1 MASSSV
7 SQESLDREDID
18 ISNRRYK
25 VRMSRPRVAASK
37 GDKEGIGDHSVDTL
51 RDQNGDRT
59 DHYSGTVGDDLEGV
73 NRVMGSPAT
82 SSTTTT
88 VGGVDHESP
97 TRAASSRAK
106 DKRTR
111 PNHLHKGKPPK
122 DKRKL
127 REKRR
132 STGVVHL
139 PSTEFQSLD
148 SGHAGEQPSEILVN
162 RINTNTC
169 FSLSTGDSLDDEDE
183 GDKIALET
191 KRNTTFNE
199 VIHADN
205 RNSTMASDDHVPK
218 TYTARRTKSPSDL
231 DADLEDNQD
240 YDSAV
245 SQSETN
251 LTLIGQSEPASS
263 GAKTSYKPYRS
274 SRSPYSPPSSS
285 FRVLGSDQ
293 ESKTPTCSN
302 SSSSSS
308 SVMSRYKEIESG
320 KIPREPTLQSQIK
333 KRDLHHCPDSEYQ
346 HPVSSQS
353 SQVQDSWQSQ
363 STYNQ
368 SHLPSLKENPN
379 YNVKSY
385 KENWCQGSQQQQ
397 SQEEC
402 SLDKLLNRERE
413 ENRRLI
419 KLLDDKDRRI
429 AELEKEIALLNKDVE
444 AFEDE
449 NETLQVENR
458 ALINAFSQLSTTV

>member
-25 VRMSRPRVAASK
+25 VRMSRPRVAANK

-88 VGGVDHESP
+88 IGGVDHESP

-139 PSTEFQSLD
+139 PSTE
-148 SGHAGEQPSEILVN
+148 
-162 RINTNTC
+162 
-169 FSLSTGDSLDDEDE
+169 STGDSLDDEDE

-320 KIPREPTLQSQIK
+320 KNPREPTLQSQIK
-333 KRDLHHCPDSEYQ
+333 KRDLHHCPDSDYQ
-346 HPVSSQS
+346 RPVSSQS

-397 SQEEC
+397 SQEEY

>member
-139 PSTEFQSLD
+139 PSTE
-148 SGHAGEQPSEILVN
+148 
-162 RINTNTC
+162 
-169 FSLSTGDSLDDEDE
+169 STGDSLDDEDE

>member
-25 VRMSRPRVAASK
+25 ARMSRPRVAANK
-37 GDKEGIGDHSVDTL
+37 GDKEAIGDHSTDTM

-59 DHYSGTVGDDLEGV
+59 DHYPCSVGDDQEGA

-82 SSTTTT
+82 SGTTTT

-111 PNHLHKGKPPK
+111 PNHLHKGKAPK

-139 PSTEFQSLD
+139 PSTE
-148 SGHAGEQPSEILVN
+148 
-162 RINTNTC
+162 
-169 FSLSTGDSLDDEDE
+169 STGDSLDDEDE
-183 GDKIALET
+183 SDKVASET

-205 RNSTMASDDHVPK
+205 RNPNVVSDDHVPK

-251 LTLIGQSEPASS
+251 LTLIGQSESAVS
-263 GAKTSYKPYRS
+263 GAKTNYKSYKS
-274 SRSPYSPPSSS
+274 SRSPYSPPSSG
-285 FRVLGSDQ
+285 FRVMGSDQ
-293 ESKTPTCSN
+293 ESKTLT
-302 SSSSSS
+302 SSSSS

-320 KIPREPTLQSQIK
+320 KIPRDQPTLHSQIK
-333 KRDLHHCPDSEYQ
+333 KRDSHHCVDNDYQ
-346 HPVSSQS
+346 QRGTGALSSQS
-353 SQVQDSWQSQ
+353 QLHHGPQGRDSWHSH
-363 STYNQ
+363 SSNNQ
-368 SHLPSLKENPN
+368 SHLPSLKETSS
-379 YNVKSY
+379 YNVKSH
-385 KENWCQGSQQQQ
+385 KDSWSSKSSRQQQ
-397 SQEEC
+397 SQEE
-402 SLDKLLNRERE
+402 STLDKLLSEERE
-413 ENRRLI
+413 ENQRLI
-419 KLLDDKDRRI
+419 KLLEDKDRRI
-429 AELEKEIALLNKDVE
+429 AELECKIALLNKDME
-444 AFEDE
+444 AFEEE

>member
-139 PSTEFQSLD
+139 PSTE
-148 SGHAGEQPSEILVN
+148 
-162 RINTNTC
+162 
-169 FSLSTGDSLDDEDE
+169 STGDSLDDEDE

-429 AELEKEIALLNKDVE
+429 AELEKEIALLNK
-444 AFEDE
+444 
-449 NETLQVENR
+449 QH
-458 ALINAFSQLSTTV
+458 

>member
-59 DHYSGTVGDDLEGV
+59 DHYSGTVGDDLDGV

-139 PSTEFQSLD
+139 PSTE
-148 SGHAGEQPSEILVN
+148 
-162 RINTNTC
+162 
-169 FSLSTGDSLDDEDE
+169 STGDSLDDEDE

-199 VIHADN
+199 
-205 RNSTMASDDHVPK
+205 DHVPK

>member
-139 PSTEFQSLD
+139 PSTE
-148 SGHAGEQPSEILVN
+148 
-162 RINTNTC
+162 
-169 FSLSTGDSLDDEDE
+169 STGDSLDDEDE

-199 VIHADN
+199 
-205 RNSTMASDDHVPK
+205 DHVPK

>member
-59 DHYSGTVGDDLEGV
+59 DHYSGTVGDDLDGV

-139 PSTEFQSLD
+139 PSTE
-148 SGHAGEQPSEILVN
+148 
-162 RINTNTC
+162 
-169 FSLSTGDSLDDEDE
+169 STGDSLDDEDE